1 MLYSKTV
8 NCFKRKRKKNELQ
21 EEYDILHHRFEKFKI
36 LMKQKRSAKTR
47 RKKTAT
53 KFDTIN
59 DDKHSAHY
67 KRENET
73 KNILSDRHEV
83 VEGAICGAWEC
94 IMIYA
99 CMDIMEKFL
108 LSYKR
113 GTFLEGL
120 YGNFSTVLNK
130 SDIRIKK
137 AFATNY
143 CTYMS

>member
-1 MLYSKTV
+1 
-8 NCFKRKRKKNELQ
+8 
-21 EEYDILHHRFEKFKI
+21 
-36 LMKQKRSAKTR
+36 MKQKRSAKTR
-47 RKKTAT
+47 REKTAT
-53 KFDTIN
+53 KFNTIN

-73 KNILSDRHEV
+73 KNILSDMHDV
-83 VEGAICGAWEC
+83 VEGAICGAWEYLK
-94 IMIYA
+94 IYA
-99 CMDIMEKFL
+99 RMDIMEKVL

-120 YGNFSTVLNK
+120 YGNFSTVLDK

-137 AFATNY
+137 VFAKNY